1 MFENLFK
8 LSENGTTI
16 RIEVMAGLTTFL
28 TMAYI
33 IIVNPDIM
41 STTGMDK
48 GALFVATCLA
58 AAVGCFIMGFFAN
71 YPIALAP
78 GLGLNAFFAF
88 GVVGGMGVPWQTA
101 LGVIFLSG
109 VFFLIITILPIRAWI
124 INAIPKSLKMS
135 ISAGIGLFIG
145 VIALEIA
152 GITVDHPAT
161 LVTLGEV
168 TSIEVILVAVGF
180 VAIVALD
187 RIGMKGAIVIGIV
200 GTTVLA
206 HIFGAASGTAMNF
219 TIPSLAPTF
228 LQLDIASAFQVSMIS
243 VIIAFL
249 FVDMFDTAGTLIGV
263 SHRAGLLDEDGKLP
277 RMGKAL
283 SADSIATITGSL
295 VGSSTVT
302 SYIESAAGVREG
314 GRTGLTA
321 VTVGISVR
329 SGAHSGSGHRTGSSV
344 CNGPGPAFRGSSYGA
359 WPDRA
364 RLGRCDGICPGGS
377 CRGGH
382 AVHLL
387 DRPWH
392 RIRFH
397 HLCGRQGSF
406 GTVQRSQPGC
416 LYPRNRIW
424 TALRLWPDRLAKP
437 TNSIDAGRGF
447 PGPFSYQVTC
457 IHGGSSFATFLNMGQ
472 FS

>member
-8 LSENGTTI
+8 LSENGTTV

-58 AAVGCFIMGFFAN
+58 AAIGCLIMGLWAN

-145 VIALEIA
+145 VIALKIA
-152 GITVDHPAT
+152 GVTVDHPAT

-180 VAIVALD
+180 VGIIALD
-187 RIGMKGAIVIGIV
+187 RIGMKGAIVIGII
-200 GTTVLA
+200 GTTILA
-206 HIFGAASGTAMNF
+206 HIFGAASGTEMNF
-219 TIPSLAPTF
+219 AIPSLAPTF
-228 LQLDIASAFQVSMIS
+228 LQLDIMGALQISMIS

-283 SADSIATITGSL
+283 SADSIATITGSM

-302 SYIESAAGVREG
+302 SYIESASGVREG

-321 VTVGISVR
+321 VTVGVLFILALILAPIIGLVPRFATAPALLFVAVLMVR
-329 SGAHSGSGHRTGSSV
+329 GLTELDWDDV
-344 CNGPGPAFRGSSYGA
+344 TEYGPAVLAAVVMPFTFSIAHGIAFGFITYAAAKILSGRFSEASPAVYILAVGFGLLYGFN
-359 WPDRA
+359 
-364 RLGRCDGICPGGS
+364 LIG
-377 CRGGH
+377 
-382 AVHLL
+382 
-387 DRPWH
+387 
-392 RIRFH
+392 
-397 HLCGRQGSF
+397 
-406 GTVQRSQPGC
+406 
-416 LYPRNRIW
+416 
-424 TALRLWPDRLAKP
+424 
-437 TNSIDAGRGF
+437 
-447 PGPFSYQVTC
+447 
-457 IHGGSSFATFLNMGQ
+457 
-472 FS
+472 

>member
-8 LSENGTTI
+8 LSENGTTV

-41 STTGMDK
+41 SAAGMDK
-48 GALFVATCLA
+48 GALFVATCVA
-58 AAVGCFIMGFFAN
+58 AAVGCLIMGLWAN

-109 VFFLIITILPIRAWI
+109 VFFLIITILPIRAAI
-124 INAIPKSLKMS
+124 INSIPKSLKMS

-145 VIALEIA
+145 VIALQIS
-152 GITVDHPAT
+152 GIVVDHPAT
-161 LVTLGEV
+161 LVNLGDV
-168 TSIEVILVAVGF
+168 ATAQVVIVAVGF
-180 VAIVALD
+180 VAIIALD
-187 RIGMKGAIVIGIV
+187 RLAVPGAIVLGII

-206 HIFGAASGTAMNF
+206 HIFGQAGGASMDF
-219 TIPSLAPTF
+219 SIPSLAPTF
-228 LQLDIASAFQVSMIS
+228 LQLDIAGAFQVSMIS

-263 SHRAGLLDEDGKLP
+263 SHRAGLLDADGKLP

-321 VTVGISVR
+321 VTVGVLFIL
-329 SGAHSGSGHRTGSSV
+329 A
-344 CNGPGPAFRGSSYGA
+344 
-359 WPDRA
+359 
-364 RLGRCDGICPGGS
+364 
-377 CRGGH
+377 
-382 AVHLL
+382 LL
-387 DRPWH
+387 LAP
-392 RIRFH
+392 IIG
-397 HLCGRQGSF
+397 L
-406 GTVQRSQPGC
+406 V
-416 LYPRNRIW
+416 PR
-424 TALRLWPDRLAKP
+424 
-437 TNSIDAGRGF
+437 
-447 PGPFSYQVTC
+447 
-457 IHGGSSFATFLNMGQ
+457 FATAPALLFVAVLMVRGLTEIDWEDVTEYAPAVLAAVVMPFT
-472 FS
+472 FSIAHGIAFGFIVYAAGKILTGRMSEASPILYIMAVLFVLLYGFGLIG

>member
-8 LSENGTTI
+8 LSENGTTV

-41 STTGMDK
+41 SAAGMDK
-48 GALFVATCLA
+48 GALFVATCIA
-58 AAVGCFIMGFFAN
+58 AAIGCLIMGLWAN

-109 VFFLIITILPIRAWI
+109 IFFLIITILPIRAAI
-124 INAIPKSLKMS
+124 INSIPKSLKMS

-145 VIALEIA
+145 VIALQIS
-152 GITVDHPAT
+152 GIVVDHPAI
-161 LVTLGEV
+161 LVNLGDV
-168 TSIEVILVAVGF
+168 ASAQVVIVAVGF
-180 VAIVALD
+180 VAIIALD
-187 RIGMKGAIVIGIV
+187 RLAVPGAIVLGII

-206 HIFGAASGTAMNF
+206 HIFGQGGGAALDFS
-219 TIPSLAPTF
+219 IPSLAPTF
-228 LQLDIASAFQVSMIS
+228 LQLDIAGAFQVGMIS

-283 SADSIATITGSL
+283 SSDSIATIAGSL
-295 VGSSTVT
+295 VGTSTVT
-302 SYIESAAGVREG
+302 SYIESASGVREG

-321 VTVGISVR
+321 VTVGIL
-329 SGAHSGSGHRTGSSV
+329 
-344 CNGPGPAFRGSSYGA
+344 F
-359 WPDRA
+359 
-364 RLGRCDGICPGGS
+364 
-377 CRGGH
+377 
-382 AVHLL
+382 LL
-387 DRPWH
+387 ALLLAP
-392 RIRFH
+392 IIG
-397 HLCGRQGSF
+397 L
-406 GTVQRSQPGC
+406 V
-416 LYPRNRIW
+416 PR
-424 TALRLWPDRLAKP
+424 
-437 TNSIDAGRGF
+437 
-447 PGPFSYQVTC
+447 
-457 IHGGSSFATFLNMGQ
+457 FATAPALLFVAVIMVRGLTEIDWEDVTEYAPAVIAAVVMPFT
-472 FS
+472 FSIAHGIAFGFIVYAAGKILTGRLSEASPIVYIMAALFVVLYAFGLIG

>member
-8 LSENGTTI
+8 LSENGTTV

-41 STTGMDK
+41 SAAGMDK

-58 AAVGCFIMGFFAN
+58 AALGCLIMGLYAN

-88 GVVGGMGVPWQTA
+88 GVVGGMGIPWQTA
-101 LGVIFLSG
+101 LGVVFVAGVIFLIMS
-109 VFFLIITILPIRAWI
+109 ILPIRAMI
-124 INAIPKSLKMS
+124 INAIPKSMKMS

-145 VIALEIA
+145 VIALEIS
-152 GITVDHPAT
+152 GITVDHPVT

-168 TSIEVILVAVGF
+168 ASLEVILVAIGF
-180 VAIVALD
+180 VAIIALD
-187 RIGMKGAIVIGIV
+187 RLAVPGAIVLGII

-206 HIFGAASGTAMNF
+206 HIFGVAEATTMDFS
-219 TIPSLAPTF
+219 IPSLAPTF
-228 LQLDIASAFQVSMIS
+228 LQLDIAGALSVGLIS

-249 FVDMFDTAGTLIGV
+249 FVDLFDAAGTLIGV

-283 SADSIATITGSL
+283 ISDSVATVAGSL
-295 VGSSTVT
+295 VGASTVT

-321 VTVGISVR
+321 VTVGVLFII
-329 SGAHSGSGHRTGSSV
+329 A
-344 CNGPGPAFRGSSYGA
+344 
-359 WPDRA
+359 
-364 RLGRCDGICPGGS
+364 
-377 CRGGH
+377 
-382 AVHLL
+382 LL
-387 DRPWH
+387 LAP
-392 RIRFH
+392 IIG
-397 HLCGRQGSF
+397 L
-406 GTVQRSQPGC
+406 V
-416 LYPRNRIW
+416 PR
-424 TALRLWPDRLAKP
+424 
-437 TNSIDAGRGF
+437 
-447 PGPFSYQVTC
+447 
-457 IHGGSSFATFLNMGQ
+457 FATAPALLFVAVLMVRCLTEIDWEDVTEYAPAVLAAVIMPFT
-472 FS
+472 FSIAHGIAFGFIAYAAGKLLSGRFSEASPAVYVLAVIFGLLYGFGLI

>member
-1 MFENLFK
+1 MFDNLFK

-41 STTGMDK
+41 SAAGMDK
-48 GALFVATCLA
+48 GALFVATCIA
-58 AAVGCFIMGFFAN
+58 AAVGCFIMGFWAN

-101 LGVIFLSG
+101 LGIIFLSG
-109 VFFLIITILPIRAWI
+109 IFFLIITILPIRVWI
-124 INAIPKSLKMS
+124 INSIPKSMKMS

-145 VIALEIA
+145 VIALEIS
-152 GITVDHPAT
+152 GITIDHPVT

-168 TSIEVILVAVGF
+168 ASLEVILVAIGF
-180 VAIVALD
+180 VAIIALD
-187 RIGMKGAIVIGIV
+187 RLAVPGAIVIGIV

-206 HIFGAASGTAMNF
+206 HILGAAGGTSFDF

-228 LQLDIASAFQVSMIS
+228 LQLDIAGAFQVSMIS

-277 RMGKAL
+277 RMGRAL
-283 SADSIATITGSL
+283 SADSIATVTGSL

-321 VTVGISVR
+321 VTVGILFLIALILAPVI
-329 SGAHSGSGHRTGSSV
+329 GLV
-344 CNGPGPAFRGSSYGA
+344 
-359 WPDRA
+359 
-364 RLGRCDGICPGGS
+364 
-377 CRGGH
+377 
-382 AVHLL
+382 
-387 DRPWH
+387 
-392 RIRFH
+392 
-397 HLCGRQGSF
+397 
-406 GTVQRSQPGC
+406 
-416 LYPRNRIW
+416 PR
-424 TALRLWPDRLAKP
+424 
-437 TNSIDAGRGF
+437 
-447 PGPFSYQVTC
+447 
-457 IHGGSSFATFLNMGQ
+457 FATAPALLFVAVLMVRGLTEIDWDDVTEYAPAVLTAVVMPFT
-472 FS
+472 FSIAHGIAFGFITYAAAKILSGRFTEASPAVYILAIGFGLLYGFGLIG

>member
-8 LSENGTTI
+8 LSENGTTV

-58 AAVGCFIMGFFAN
+58 AAVGCFIMGLWAN

-109 VFFLIITILPIRAWI
+109 VFFLIITILPIRVWI
-124 INAIPKSLKMS
+124 INSIPKSLKMS

-152 GITVDHPAT
+152 GISVQGDPAP
-161 LVTLGEV
+161 LVTLGAI
-168 TSIEVILVAVGF
+168 TSTEAILVAVGF
-180 VAIVALD
+180 VAIVGLD
-187 RIGMKGAIVIGIV
+187 RLGIKGAIVIGIIA
-200 GTTVLA
+200 TTILA
-206 HIFGAASGTAMNF
+206 HIFGAASGTNMNF
-219 TIPSLAPTF
+219 EIPSLAPTF
-228 LQLDIASAFQVSMIS
+228 LQLDIAGALQLSMIS

-277 RMGKAL
+277 RIGKAL
-283 SADSIATITGSL
+283 SADSIATVTGSML
-295 VGSSTVT
+295 GSSTVT
-302 SYIESAAGVREG
+302 SYIESASGVREG

-321 VTVGISVR
+321 VTVGILFVLALILAPII
-329 SGAHSGSGHRTGSSV
+329 GLV
-344 CNGPGPAFRGSSYGA
+344 
-359 WPDRA
+359 
-364 RLGRCDGICPGGS
+364 
-377 CRGGH
+377 
-382 AVHLL
+382 
-387 DRPWH
+387 
-392 RIRFH
+392 
-397 HLCGRQGSF
+397 
-406 GTVQRSQPGC
+406 
-416 LYPRNRIW
+416 PR
-424 TALRLWPDRLAKP
+424 
-437 TNSIDAGRGF
+437 
-447 PGPFSYQVTC
+447 
-457 IHGGSSFATFLNMGQ
+457 FATAPALLFVAVLMVRGLTELDWDDVTEYAPAVLAAVVMPFT
-472 FS
+472 FSIAHGIAFGFITYAAAKIVSGRFNEASPAVYALAVGFGLLYGFDLIG

>member
-58 AAVGCFIMGFFAN
+58 AAVGCFIMGLWAN

-101 LGVIFLSG
+101 LGIIFLSG
-109 VFFLIITILPIRAWI
+109 VFFLIITILPIRVWI
-124 INAIPKSLKMS
+124 INAIPKSLKMA

-168 TSIEVILVAVGF
+168 TSIEVILVAIGF
-180 VAIVALD
+180 VAIVAMD

-206 HIFGAASGTAMNF
+206 HIFGAAGGTAMNF

-228 LQLDIASAFQVSMIS
+228 LQLDIAGAFQISMIS

-283 SADSIATITGSL
+283 SADSIATITGSM

-302 SYIESAAGVREG
+302 SYIESASGVREG

-321 VTVGISVR
+321 VTVGVLFILALILAPIIGLV
-329 SGAHSGSGHRTGSSV
+329 
-344 CNGPGPAFRGSSYGA
+344 
-359 WPDRA
+359 
-364 RLGRCDGICPGGS
+364 
-377 CRGGH
+377 
-382 AVHLL
+382 
-387 DRPWH
+387 
-392 RIRFH
+392 
-397 HLCGRQGSF
+397 
-406 GTVQRSQPGC
+406 
-416 LYPRNRIW
+416 PR
-424 TALRLWPDRLAKP
+424 
-437 TNSIDAGRGF
+437 
-447 PGPFSYQVTC
+447 
-457 IHGGSSFATFLNMGQ
+457 FATAPALLFVAVLMVRGLTELDWDDVTEYAPAVLAAVIMPFT
-472 FS
+472 FSIAHGIAFGFITYAAAKVLSGRFSEASPAVYTLAIGFALLYGFGLIG

>member
-145 VIALEIA
+145 VIALEIS

-321 VTVGISVR
+321 VTVGILFVLALILAPVI
-329 SGAHSGSGHRTGSSV
+329 GLV
-344 CNGPGPAFRGSSYGA
+344 
-359 WPDRA
+359 
-364 RLGRCDGICPGGS
+364 
-377 CRGGH
+377 
-382 AVHLL
+382 
-387 DRPWH
+387 
-392 RIRFH
+392 
-397 HLCGRQGSF
+397 
-406 GTVQRSQPGC
+406 
-416 LYPRNRIW
+416 PR
-424 TALRLWPDRLAKP
+424 
-437 TNSIDAGRGF
+437 
-447 PGPFSYQVTC
+447 
-457 IHGGSSFATFLNMGQ
+457 FATAPALLFVAVLMVRGLTELDWDDVTEYAPAVLAAVVMPFT
-472 FS
+472 FSIAHGIAFGFITYAAAKVLSGRFSEASPAVYILAIGFGLLYGFGLIG

>member
-8 LSENGTTI
+8 LSDHGTTV

-41 STTGMDK
+41 SAAGMDK
-48 GALFVATCLA
+48 GALFVATCVA
-58 AAVGCFIMGFFAN
+58 AAVGCLIMGLWAN

-109 VFFLIITILPIRAWI
+109 VFFLIITILPIRAAI
-124 INAIPKSLKMS
+124 INSIPKSLKMS

-145 VIALEIA
+145 VIAMEIS
-152 GITVDHPAT
+152 GITVDHPVT

-168 TSIEVILVAVGF
+168 ASPQVILVAIGF
-180 VAIVALD
+180 IGIIALD
-187 RIGMKGAIVIGIV
+187 RLAVPGAIVLGII
-200 GTTVLA
+200 GTTILA
-206 HIFGAASGTAMNF
+206 HIFGLGGSTALDF
-219 TIPSLAPTF
+219 SIPSLAPTF
-228 LQLDIASAFQVSMIS
+228 LQLDIAGAFQVSMIS

-321 VTVGISVR
+321 VTVGVLFIL
-329 SGAHSGSGHRTGSSV
+329 A
-344 CNGPGPAFRGSSYGA
+344 
-359 WPDRA
+359 
-364 RLGRCDGICPGGS
+364 
-377 CRGGH
+377 
-382 AVHLL
+382 LL
-387 DRPWH
+387 LAPV
-392 RIRFH
+392 IG
-397 HLCGRQGSF
+397 L
-406 GTVQRSQPGC
+406 V
-416 LYPRNRIW
+416 PR
-424 TALRLWPDRLAKP
+424 
-437 TNSIDAGRGF
+437 
-447 PGPFSYQVTC
+447 
-457 IHGGSSFATFLNMGQ
+457 FATAPALLFVAVLMVRGLTEIDWEDVTEYAPAVLAAVVMPFT
-472 FS
+472 FSIAHGIAFGFIVYAAGKILTGRMSEASPILYIMAVLFVLLYGFGLIG

>member
-1 MFENLFK
+1 MLDNLFK
-8 LSENGTTI
+8 LSDHGTTV

-41 STTGMDK
+41 SAAGMDK
-48 GALFVATCLA
+48 GALFVATCVA
-58 AAVGCFIMGFFAN
+58 AAVGCLIMGLWAN

-109 VFFLIITILPIRAWI
+109 VFFLIITILPIRAAI
-124 INAIPKSLKMS
+124 INSIPKSLKMS

-145 VIALEIA
+145 VIAMEIS
-152 GITVDHPAT
+152 GITVDHPVT

-168 TSIEVILVAVGF
+168 ASPQVLLVAIGF
-180 VAIVALD
+180 VGIIALD
-187 RIGMKGAIVIGIV
+187 RLAVPGAIVLGII

-206 HIFGAASGTAMNF
+206 HIFGLGGSTALDF
-219 TIPSLAPTF
+219 SIPSLAPTF
-228 LQLDIASAFQVSMIS
+228 LQLDIAGAFQVSMIS

-321 VTVGISVR
+321 VTVGVLFIL
-329 SGAHSGSGHRTGSSV
+329 A
-344 CNGPGPAFRGSSYGA
+344 
-359 WPDRA
+359 
-364 RLGRCDGICPGGS
+364 
-377 CRGGH
+377 
-382 AVHLL
+382 LL
-387 DRPWH
+387 LAPV
-392 RIRFH
+392 IG
-397 HLCGRQGSF
+397 L
-406 GTVQRSQPGC
+406 V
-416 LYPRNRIW
+416 PR
-424 TALRLWPDRLAKP
+424 
-437 TNSIDAGRGF
+437 
-447 PGPFSYQVTC
+447 
-457 IHGGSSFATFLNMGQ
+457 FATAPALLFVAVLMVRGLTEIDWEDVTEYAPAVLAAVVMPFT
-472 FS
+472 FSIAHGIAFGFIVYAAGKILTGRMSEASPILYIMAVLFVLLYGFGLIG

>member
-58 AAVGCFIMGFFAN
+58 AAVGCFIMGLWAN
-71 YPIALAP
+71 YPIARAP

-109 VFFLIITILPIRAWI
+109 VFFLIITILPIRVWI
-124 INAIPKSLKMS
+124 INAIPKSLKMA

-161 LVTLGEV
+161 LVTLGKV
-168 TSIEVILVAVGF
+168 TSIEVILVAIGF

-206 HIFGAASGTAMNF
+206 HIFGAAGSTEMNF

-228 LQLDIASAFQVSMIS
+228 LQLDIAGAFQISMIS
-243 VIIAFL
+243 IIIAFL

-263 SHRAGLLDEDGKLP
+263 SHRAGLLDKDGKLP

-283 SADSIATITGSL
+283 SADSIATITGSML
-295 VGSSTVT
+295 GSSTVT
-302 SYIESAAGVREG
+302 SYIESASGVREG

-321 VTVGISVR
+321 VTVGVLFVL
-329 SGAHSGSGHRTGSSV
+329 A
-344 CNGPGPAFRGSSYGA
+344 
-359 WPDRA
+359 
-364 RLGRCDGICPGGS
+364 
-377 CRGGH
+377 
-382 AVHLL
+382 LL
-387 DRPWH
+387 LAP
-392 RIRFH
+392 IIG
-397 HLCGRQGSF
+397 L
-406 GTVQRSQPGC
+406 V
-416 LYPRNRIW
+416 PR
-424 TALRLWPDRLAKP
+424 
-437 TNSIDAGRGF
+437 
-447 PGPFSYQVTC
+447 
-457 IHGGSSFATFLNMGQ
+457 FATAPALLFVAVLMVRGLTELDWDDVTEYAPAVLAAVVMPFT
-472 FS
+472 FSIAHGIAFGFITYAAAKVLSGRFSEASPAVYVMAIGFALLYGFGLIG

>member
-1 MFENLFK
+1 MFENIFK
-8 LSENGTTI
+8 LSDHGTTV

-41 STTGMDK
+41 SAAGMDK
-48 GALFVATCLA
+48 GALFVATCVA
-58 AAVGCFIMGFFAN
+58 AAVGCLIMGLWAN

-101 LGVIFLSG
+101 LGVVFLSG
-109 VFFLIITILPIRAWI
+109 VFFLIITILPIRAAI
-124 INAIPKSLKMS
+124 INSIPKSLKMS

-145 VIALEIA
+145 VIAMEIS
-152 GITVDHPAT
+152 GITVDHPVT

-168 TSIEVILVAVGF
+168 ASPQVVLVAIGF
-180 VAIVALD
+180 IGIIALD
-187 RIGMKGAIVIGIV
+187 RLAVPGAIVLGII
-200 GTTVLA
+200 GTTILA
-206 HIFGAASGTAMNF
+206 HIFGLGGSTALDF
-219 TIPSLAPTF
+219 SIPSLAPTF
-228 LQLDIASAFQVSMIS
+228 LQLDIVGAFQISMIS

-321 VTVGISVR
+321 VTVGILFIL
-329 SGAHSGSGHRTGSSV
+329 A
-344 CNGPGPAFRGSSYGA
+344 
-359 WPDRA
+359 
-364 RLGRCDGICPGGS
+364 
-377 CRGGH
+377 
-382 AVHLL
+382 LL
-387 DRPWH
+387 LAPV
-392 RIRFH
+392 IG
-397 HLCGRQGSF
+397 L
-406 GTVQRSQPGC
+406 V
-416 LYPRNRIW
+416 PR
-424 TALRLWPDRLAKP
+424 
-437 TNSIDAGRGF
+437 
-447 PGPFSYQVTC
+447 
-457 IHGGSSFATFLNMGQ
+457 FATAPALLFVAVLMVRGLTEIDWEDVTEYAPAVLAAVVMPFT
-472 FS
+472 FSIAHGIAFGFIVYAAGKLLTGRMSEASPILYIMAALFVLLYGFGLIG

>member
-8 LSENGTTI
+8 LSENGTTV

-58 AAVGCFIMGFFAN
+58 AAVGCFIMGLWAN

-109 VFFLIITILPIRAWI
+109 VFFLIITILPIRVWI

-161 LVTLGEV
+161 LITLGEV
-168 TSIEVILVAVGF
+168 TSTEVILVAVGF
-180 VAIVALD
+180 VAIVAMD
-187 RIGMKGAIVIGIV
+187 RIGLKGAIIFGIV

-206 HIFGAASGTAMNF
+206 HIFGAAAGTDMDF

-228 LQLDIASAFQVSMIS
+228 LQLDIAGAFQISMIS
-243 VIIAFL
+243 IIIAFL

-263 SHRAGLLDEDGKLP
+263 SHRAGLLDKDGKLP

-283 SADSIATITGSL
+283 SADSVATITGSML
-295 VGSSTVT
+295 GSSTVT
-302 SYIESAAGVREG
+302 SYIESASGVREG

-321 VTVGISVR
+321 VTVGVLFVLALILAPIIGLV
-329 SGAHSGSGHRTGSSV
+329 
-344 CNGPGPAFRGSSYGA
+344 
-359 WPDRA
+359 
-364 RLGRCDGICPGGS
+364 
-377 CRGGH
+377 
-382 AVHLL
+382 
-387 DRPWH
+387 
-392 RIRFH
+392 
-397 HLCGRQGSF
+397 
-406 GTVQRSQPGC
+406 
-416 LYPRNRIW
+416 PR
-424 TALRLWPDRLAKP
+424 
-437 TNSIDAGRGF
+437 
-447 PGPFSYQVTC
+447 
-457 IHGGSSFATFLNMGQ
+457 FATAPALLFVAVLMVRGLTELDWDDVTEYAPAVLAAVVMPFT
-472 FS
+472 FSIAHGIAFGFITYAAAKVLSGRFSEASPAVYALAIGFGLLYGFGLIG

>member
-1 MFENLFK
+1 M
-8 LSENGTTI
+8 
-16 RIEVMAGLTTFL
+16 
-28 TMAYI
+28 
-33 IIVNPDIM
+33 
-41 STTGMDK
+41 
-48 GALFVATCLA
+48 
-58 AAVGCFIMGFFAN
+58 
-71 YPIALAP
+71 
-78 GLGLNAFFAF
+78 
-88 GVVGGMGVPWQTA
+88 
-101 LGVIFLSG
+101 IFLSG

-321 VTVGISVR
+321 VTVGILFVLALILAPVI
-329 SGAHSGSGHRTGSSV
+329 GLV
-344 CNGPGPAFRGSSYGA
+344 
-359 WPDRA
+359 
-364 RLGRCDGICPGGS
+364 
-377 CRGGH
+377 
-382 AVHLL
+382 
-387 DRPWH
+387 
-392 RIRFH
+392 
-397 HLCGRQGSF
+397 
-406 GTVQRSQPGC
+406 
-416 LYPRNRIW
+416 PR
-424 TALRLWPDRLAKP
+424 
-437 TNSIDAGRGF
+437 
-447 PGPFSYQVTC
+447 
-457 IHGGSSFATFLNMGQ
+457 FATAPALLFVAVLMVRGLTELDWDDVTEYAPAVLAAVVMPFT
-472 FS
+472 FSIAHGIAFGFITYAAAKVLSGRFSEASPAVYILAIGFGLLYGFGLIG

>member
-8 LSENGTTI
+8 LSENGTTV

-41 STTGMDK
+41 FAAGMDK

-58 AAVGCFIMGFFAN
+58 AALGCLIMGLYAN

-88 GVVGGMGVPWQTA
+88 GVVGGMGIPWQTA
-101 LGVIFLSG
+101 LGVVFVAGVIFLIMS
-109 VFFLIITILPIRAWI
+109 ILPIRAMI
-124 INAIPKSLKMS
+124 INAIPKSMKMS

-145 VIALEIA
+145 VIALEIS
-152 GITVDHPAT
+152 GITVDHPVT

-168 TSIEVILVAVGF
+168 ASLEVILVAIGF
-180 VAIVALD
+180 VAIIALD
-187 RIGMKGAIVIGIV
+187 RLAVPGAIVLGII

-206 HIFGAASGTAMNF
+206 HIFGVAEATTMDFS
-219 TIPSLAPTF
+219 IPSLAPTF
-228 LQLDIASAFQVSMIS
+228 LQLDIAGALSVGLIS

-249 FVDMFDTAGTLIGV
+249 FVDLFDTAGTLIGV

-283 SADSIATITGSL
+283 ISDSVATVAGSL
-295 VGSSTVT
+295 VGASTVT

-321 VTVGISVR
+321 VTVGVLFII
-329 SGAHSGSGHRTGSSV
+329 A
-344 CNGPGPAFRGSSYGA
+344 
-359 WPDRA
+359 
-364 RLGRCDGICPGGS
+364 
-377 CRGGH
+377 
-382 AVHLL
+382 LL
-387 DRPWH
+387 LAP
-392 RIRFH
+392 IIG
-397 HLCGRQGSF
+397 L
-406 GTVQRSQPGC
+406 V
-416 LYPRNRIW
+416 PR
-424 TALRLWPDRLAKP
+424 
-437 TNSIDAGRGF
+437 
-447 PGPFSYQVTC
+447 
-457 IHGGSSFATFLNMGQ
+457 FATAPALLFVAVLMVRGLTEIDWEDVTEYAPAVLAAVIMPFT
-472 FS
+472 FSIAHGIAFGFIAYAAGKLLSGRFSEASPAVYVLAVIFGLLYGFGLI

>member
-8 LSENGTTI
+8 LSDHGTTV

-41 STTGMDK
+41 SAAGMDK
-48 GALFVATCLA
+48 GALFVATCVA
-58 AAVGCFIMGFFAN
+58 AAVGCLIMGLWAN

-109 VFFLIITILPIRAWI
+109 VFFLIITILPIRAAI
-124 INAIPKSLKMS
+124 INSIPKSLKMS

-145 VIALEIA
+145 VIAMEIS
-152 GITVDHPAT
+152 GITVDHPVT

-168 TSIEVILVAVGF
+168 ASPQVLLVAIGF
-180 VAIVALD
+180 VGIIALD
-187 RIGMKGAIVIGIV
+187 RLAVPGAIVLGII

-206 HIFGAASGTAMNF
+206 HIFGLGGSTALDF
-219 TIPSLAPTF
+219 SIPSLAPTF
-228 LQLDIASAFQVSMIS
+228 LQLDIAGAFQVSMIS

-321 VTVGISVR
+321 VTVGVLFIL
-329 SGAHSGSGHRTGSSV
+329 A
-344 CNGPGPAFRGSSYGA
+344 
-359 WPDRA
+359 
-364 RLGRCDGICPGGS
+364 
-377 CRGGH
+377 
-382 AVHLL
+382 LL
-387 DRPWH
+387 LAPV
-392 RIRFH
+392 IG
-397 HLCGRQGSF
+397 L
-406 GTVQRSQPGC
+406 V
-416 LYPRNRIW
+416 PR
-424 TALRLWPDRLAKP
+424 
-437 TNSIDAGRGF
+437 
-447 PGPFSYQVTC
+447 
-457 IHGGSSFATFLNMGQ
+457 FATAPALLFVAVLMVRGLTEIDWEDVTEYAPAVLAAVVMPFT
-472 FS
+472 FSIAHGIAFGFIVYAAGKILTGRMSEASPILYIMAVLFVLLYGFGLIG

>member
-124 INAIPKSLKMS
+124 INAIPKSLKMA

-161 LVTLGEV
+161 LITLGEV
-168 TSIEVILVAVGF
+168 TSIEVILVAIGF

-187 RIGMKGAIVIGIV
+187 RIGMKGAIVFGIV

-321 VTVGISVR
+321 VTVGILFVLALILAPVI
-329 SGAHSGSGHRTGSSV
+329 GLV
-344 CNGPGPAFRGSSYGA
+344 
-359 WPDRA
+359 
-364 RLGRCDGICPGGS
+364 
-377 CRGGH
+377 
-382 AVHLL
+382 
-387 DRPWH
+387 
-392 RIRFH
+392 
-397 HLCGRQGSF
+397 
-406 GTVQRSQPGC
+406 
-416 LYPRNRIW
+416 PR
-424 TALRLWPDRLAKP
+424 
-437 TNSIDAGRGF
+437 
-447 PGPFSYQVTC
+447 
-457 IHGGSSFATFLNMGQ
+457 FATAPALLFVAVLMVRGLTELDWDDVTEYAPAVLAAVVMPFT
-472 FS
+472 FSIAHGIAFGFITYAAAKVLSGRFSEASPAVYILAIGFGLLYGFGLIG

>member
-8 LSENGTTI
+8 LSENVTTV

-58 AAVGCFIMGFFAN
+58 AAVGCLIMGLWAN

-109 VFFLIITILPIRAWI
+109 IFFLIITILPIRAWI

-145 VIALEIA
+145 VIALQIA
-152 GITVDHPAT
+152 GLTVDHPAT
-161 LVTLGEV
+161 LVTLGKV

-180 VAIVALD
+180 VGIIALD

-206 HIFGAASGTAMNF
+206 HIFGAAGGTEMNF

-228 LQLDIASAFQVSMIS
+228 LQLDIVGALQYSMIS

-283 SADSIATITGSL
+283 SADSIATITGSM

-302 SYIESAAGVREG
+302 SYIESASGVREG

-321 VTVGISVR
+321 VTVGILFILALILAPIIGLVPRFATAPALLFVAVLMVR
-329 SGAHSGSGHRTGSSV
+329 GLTELDWDDV
-344 CNGPGPAFRGSSYGA
+344 TEYGPAVLAAVVMPFTFSIAHGIAFGFITYAAAKILSGRFSEASPAVYILAVGFGLLYGF
-359 WPDRA
+359 D
-364 RLGRCDGICPGGS
+364 LIG
-377 CRGGH
+377 
-382 AVHLL
+382 
-387 DRPWH
+387 
-392 RIRFH
+392 
-397 HLCGRQGSF
+397 
-406 GTVQRSQPGC
+406 
-416 LYPRNRIW
+416 
-424 TALRLWPDRLAKP
+424 
-437 TNSIDAGRGF
+437 
-447 PGPFSYQVTC
+447 
-457 IHGGSSFATFLNMGQ
+457 
-472 FS
+472 

>member
-8 LSENGTTI
+8 LSDHGTTV

-41 STTGMDK
+41 SAAGMDK
-48 GALFVATCLA
+48 GALFVATCVA
-58 AAVGCFIMGFFAN
+58 AAVGCLIMGLWAN

-109 VFFLIITILPIRAWI
+109 VFFLIITILPIRAAI
-124 INAIPKSLKMS
+124 INSIPKSLKMS

-145 VIALEIA
+145 VIAMEIS
-152 GITVDHPAT
+152 GITVDHPVT

-168 TSIEVILVAVGF
+168 ASPQVLLVAIGF
-180 VAIVALD
+180 IGIIALD
-187 RIGMKGAIVIGIV
+187 RLAVPGAIVLGII
-200 GTTVLA
+200 GTTILA
-206 HIFGAASGTAMNF
+206 HIFGLGGSTALDF
-219 TIPSLAPTF
+219 SIPSLAPTF
-228 LQLDIASAFQVSMIS
+228 LQLDIAGAFQVSMIS

-321 VTVGISVR
+321 VTVGILFIL
-329 SGAHSGSGHRTGSSV
+329 A
-344 CNGPGPAFRGSSYGA
+344 
-359 WPDRA
+359 
-364 RLGRCDGICPGGS
+364 
-377 CRGGH
+377 
-382 AVHLL
+382 LL
-387 DRPWH
+387 LAP
-392 RIRFH
+392 IIG
-397 HLCGRQGSF
+397 L
-406 GTVQRSQPGC
+406 V
-416 LYPRNRIW
+416 PR
-424 TALRLWPDRLAKP
+424 
-437 TNSIDAGRGF
+437 
-447 PGPFSYQVTC
+447 
-457 IHGGSSFATFLNMGQ
+457 FATAPALLFVAVLMVRGLTEIDWEDVTEYAPAVLAAVVMPFT
-472 FS
+472 FSIAHGIAFGFIVYAAGKILTGRASEASPVLYIMAALFVVLYGFGLIG

>member
-8 LSENGTTI
+8 LSDHGTTV

-41 STTGMDK
+41 SAAGMDK
-48 GALFVATCLA
+48 GALFVATCVA
-58 AAVGCFIMGFFAN
+58 AAVGCLIMGLWAN

-109 VFFLIITILPIRAWI
+109 VFFLIITILPIRAAI
-124 INAIPKSLKMS
+124 INSIPKSLKMS

-145 VIALEIA
+145 VIAMEIS
-152 GITVDHPAT
+152 GITVDHPVT

-168 TSIEVILVAVGF
+168 ASPQVLLVAIGF
-180 VAIVALD
+180 VGIIALD
-187 RIGMKGAIVIGIV
+187 RLAVPGAIVLGII

-206 HIFGAASGTAMNF
+206 HIFGLGGSTALDF
-219 TIPSLAPTF
+219 SIPSLAPTF
-228 LQLDIASAFQVSMIS
+228 LQLDIAGAFQVSMIS

-321 VTVGISVR
+321 VTVGVLFIL
-329 SGAHSGSGHRTGSSV
+329 A
-344 CNGPGPAFRGSSYGA
+344 
-359 WPDRA
+359 
-364 RLGRCDGICPGGS
+364 
-377 CRGGH
+377 
-382 AVHLL
+382 LL
-387 DRPWH
+387 LAPV
-392 RIRFH
+392 IG
-397 HLCGRQGSF
+397 L
-406 GTVQRSQPGC
+406 V
-416 LYPRNRIW
+416 PR
-424 TALRLWPDRLAKP
+424 
-437 TNSIDAGRGF
+437 
-447 PGPFSYQVTC
+447 
-457 IHGGSSFATFLNMGQ
+457 FATAPALLFVAVLMVRGLTEIDWEDVTEYAPAVLAAVVMPFT
-472 FS
+472 FSIAHGIAFGFIVYAAGKILTGRASEASPILYIMAVLFVLLYGFGLIG

>member
-58 AAVGCFIMGFFAN
+58 AAVGCFIMGLWAN

-109 VFFLIITILPIRAWI
+109 VFFLIITILPIRVWI

-168 TSIEVILVAVGF
+168 TSTEVILVAVGF
-180 VAIVALD
+180 VAIVAMD
-187 RIGMKGAIVIGIV
+187 RIGLKGAIIFGIV

-206 HIFGAASGTAMNF
+206 HIFGAAAGTDMNF

-228 LQLDIASAFQVSMIS
+228 LQLDIAGAFQISMIS
-243 VIIAFL
+243 IIIAFL

-283 SADSIATITGSL
+283 SADSVATITGSML
-295 VGSSTVT
+295 GSSTVT
-302 SYIESAAGVREG
+302 SYIESASGVREG

-321 VTVGISVR
+321 VTVGILFVLALILAPII
-329 SGAHSGSGHRTGSSV
+329 GLV
-344 CNGPGPAFRGSSYGA
+344 
-359 WPDRA
+359 
-364 RLGRCDGICPGGS
+364 
-377 CRGGH
+377 
-382 AVHLL
+382 
-387 DRPWH
+387 
-392 RIRFH
+392 
-397 HLCGRQGSF
+397 
-406 GTVQRSQPGC
+406 
-416 LYPRNRIW
+416 PR
-424 TALRLWPDRLAKP
+424 
-437 TNSIDAGRGF
+437 
-447 PGPFSYQVTC
+447 
-457 IHGGSSFATFLNMGQ
+457 FATAPALLFVAVLMVRGLTELDWDDVTEYAPAVLAAVVMPFT
-472 FS
+472 FSIAHGIAFGFITYAAAKVLSGRFSEASPAVYVLAIGFGLLYGFGLIG